1 MLRKQRLSQLLK
13 PWYLSH
19 EIYKQVHCSLS
30 IVFVYCS
37 CYLLS
42 AIVHRAY
49 CDEVLNS
56 TFTLTLT
63 YTYVDRKF
71 ELILTMQKLQRK
83 LRGLYTFLNY
93 LWLSVVC
100 AQFLSYSLIRI
111 YCIIVLYH
119 FLEFS
124 HWLEYHRMIMYL
136 FHGFNDDP
144 VAETSA
150 LSELDKC
157 GILNSR
163 VWWKS
168 KKNQKMG
175 FPDTHCIH
183 LGPGFQL

>member
-63 YTYVDRKF
+63 YTSF
-71 ELILTMQKLQRK
+71 WQGIELILTMRKLQHK
-83 LRGLYTFLNY
+83 LWGLYTFLATV
-93 LWLSVVC
+93 WLMMVC
-100 AQFLSYSLIRI
+100 ANSLPYFHIRI
-111 YCIIVLYH
+111 YDLSTSYH
-119 FLEFS
+119 FLDYS
-124 HWLEYHRMIMYL
+124 HSLECHGMIMYS
-136 FHGFNDDP
+136 FHEFKDDP

-150 LSELDKC
+150 
-157 GILNSR
+157 
-163 VWWKS
+163 
-168 KKNQKMG
+168 
-175 FPDTHCIH
+175 
-183 LGPGFQL
+183 